1 MKSKAFILRQIGE
14 LLEKNKGLCEQEVEQ
29 WFKDNESKTVYELL
43 TFKKQIS
50 QNREYQDVSC
60 MKWFRDE
67 EQE

>member
-14 LLEKNKGLCEQEVEQ
+14 LLDKNRGLCEQEIQQ
-29 WFKDNESKTVYELL
+29 WVKDNENKTVYELL
-43 TFKKQIS
+43 TFKKEIS
-50 QNREYQDVSC
+50 QTQEYQNVSC